1 MASTQLWTGV
11 EAKEQGAHPDSRKI
25 TWWLSRSHERP
36 HTKEKSME
44 SQKRTE
50 LVDALLEEARQM
62 ITVLLKASTAPDM
75 PREMSQGTVQGTPN
89 PQEQD
94 TIQEER
100 RWWEEVLKN
109 LTEARKALGQIEQSE
124 RHRGVGA

>member
-1 MASTQLWTGV
+1 
-11 EAKEQGAHPDSRKI
+11 
-25 TWWLSRSHERP
+25 
-36 HTKEKSME
+36 ME

-75 PREMSQGTVQGTPN
+75 PQEMRQGSAPGTPD
-89 PQEQD
+89 PQERT

-100 RWWEEVLKN
+100 RWWEEVFKN
-109 LTEARKALGQIEQSE
+109 LTEARKALGKIEQSE
-124 RHRGVGA
+124 RRRGVGA

>member
-1 MASTQLWTGV
+1 
-11 EAKEQGAHPDSRKI
+11 
-25 TWWLSRSHERP
+25 
-36 HTKEKSME
+36 ME

-75 PREMSQGTVQGTPN
+75 SREMSQGPTQGTPH
-89 PQEQD
+89 PHEPYTLQD
-94 TIQEER
+94 ER
-100 RWWEEVLKN
+100 RCWEEVFTH
-109 LTEARKALGQIEQSE
+109 LTATRQALAQIEQSE